1 MSLLKAA
8 LFRLGIVTFEWK
20 QSAKKELKKLDKQI
34 IPRILQAVE
43 NLANNPYSSGSK
55 KLIGSDSIYRIRVG
69 DYRIVYNIKSSV
81 LIIEIIKVGHRREIY
96 RKK

>member
-1 MSLLKAA
+1 MASYK
-8 LFRLGIVTFEWK
+8 IEWK

-55 KLIGSDSIYRIRVG
+55 KLIGSNSIYRIRVG

-96 RKK
+96 RQK

>member
-1 MSLLKAA
+1 MASYK
-8 LFRLGIVTFEWK
+8 IEWK

-43 NLANNPYSSGSK
+43 NLADNPYSSGSK

-69 DYRIVYNIKSSV
+69 DYRIVYNIKLSV
-81 LIIEIIKVGHRREIY
+81 VIIEIIKVGHRREIY
-96 RKK
+96 RQQ

>member
-1 MSLLKAA
+1 MA
-8 LFRLGIVTFEWK
+8 LYKIEWK
-20 QSAKKELKKLDKQI
+20 HSAKKELKKLDKQI
-34 IPRILQAVE
+34 VPRILQAVE

-69 DYRIVYNIKSSV
+69 NYRIVYNLKSSV

-96 RKK
+96 RQK

>member
-1 MSLLKAA
+1 MASYK
-8 LFRLGIVTFEWK
+8 IEWK

-43 NLANNPYSSGSK
+43 NLADNPYSSGSK
-55 KLIGSDSIYRIRVG
+55 KLIGSDSIYRLRVVN
-69 DYRIVYNIKSSV
+69 YRIVYNIKSSV

-96 RKK
+96 RQK

>member
-1 MSLLKAA
+1 MASYK
-8 LFRLGIVTFEWK
+8 IEWK

-34 IPRILQAVE
+34 IFRILQAVE
-43 NLANNPYSSGSK
+43 DFADNPYSSGSK

-69 DYRIVYNIKSSV
+69 DYRIVYKIQSSV
-81 LIIEIIKVGHRREIY
+81 LTIEIIKVGHRREIY

>member
-1 MSLLKAA
+1 MASYK
-8 LFRLGIVTFEWK
+8 IEWK

-43 NLANNPYSSGSK
+43 NLADNPYSSGSK
-55 KLIGSDSIYRIRVG
+55 KLIGSGSIYRIRIS
-69 DYRIVYNIKSSV
+69 DYRIIYNIQSSV

-96 RKK
+96 RQK

>member
-1 MSLLKAA
+1 MASYK
-8 LFRLGIVTFEWK
+8 IEWK

-43 NLANNPYSSGSK
+43 NLAENPYSSGSK

-69 DYRIVYNIKSSV
+69 NYRIVYNIKSSV

-96 RKK
+96 RQK

>member
-1 MSLLKAA
+1 MASYK
-8 LFRLGIVTFEWK
+8 IEWK
-20 QSAKKELKKLDKQI
+20 HSAKKEFKKLDKQI
-34 IPRILQAVE
+34 VLRILQAVE
-43 NLANNPYSSGSK
+43 NLADNPYSSGSK

-96 RKK
+96 RQK